1 MRKAAIVLAVLA
13 GLCCLGIG
21 IYLLVAQPSIGKH
34 WMQVWKWE
42 IGIGSTFHI
51 HGAATIFGVL
61 ALVYAALIFAGA
73 ALMSRRFVAAGL
85 VLVALDMIACMV
97 IAVCPDP
104 RMAVFVW
111 AVPGLLLGAV
121 GVLLGMELQRVQEP
135 DGMAELE

>member
-1 MRKAAIVLAVLA
+1 MRKAAIALAVLA

-21 IYLLVAQPSIGKH
+21 IYLLVAQPSISKH
-34 WMQVWKWE
+34 WMQVWVWE
-42 IGIGSTFHI
+42 MGIGSTFHI
-51 HGAATIFGVL
+51 DGAATIFGAL

-104 RMAVFVW
+104 KMAVFVW
-111 AVPGLLLGAV
+111 AIPGLLLGAV